1 MIFPESSLTLLHFS
15 QTHSRHMVKY
25 IPSLFSAVAS
35 MAKNVKPSNV
45 ALEILKFSNA
55 MNQRA
60 KTTFLKGFEPMN
72 VRRISNLLEIRNK

>member
-45 ALEILKFSNA
+45 ALEI
-55 MNQRA
+55 
-60 KTTFLKGFEPMN
+60 
-72 VRRISNLLEIRNK
+72 